1 MKQITLSI
9 IALFTFI
16 YADAQGYYYFKDSTG
31 ANPGGLNT
39 EATEYPVG
47 GGISSGWT
55 TILGASNTSPTLSPS
70 QTIPFTFNFNGGAVT
85 SYKAISN
92 GSISFD
98 ASPTVPP
105 SYGVVTLPSSTYP
118 NNSVNIVGIQGS
130 GTNDNIVTKTFGS
143 APNRQH
149 WIHFSSYT
157 SSAITSG
164 WTYWAIVLEET
175 TNKIYVVDMRSNA
188 IYAGITVGIQLNSTT
203 AVSES
208 GYATLSSADAT
219 PQDNRFFEFF
229 PGPQP
234 SFDMAGK
241 SSTVNNIHLLSS
253 APFNITGTL
262 QNRGAATVTSYN
274 INYKVGA
281 GSTVTSNISGVGVAT
296 GVITNFSHPI
306 NWNPTAIGT
315 YTIEAWASNIN
326 GNPDANTADDKVIFN
341 VEIVDTIISRKSLL
355 EAFTS
360 SSSPPDFSANKHLD
374 TVVVPS
380 LSAGTYTIIKYQQNF
395 PGIGDPYS
403 TAKSVARRTFY
414 GLNSI
419 PMMEIDGQWDQNMYA
434 ITKPIIE
441 SFQIEPSFVSIDIL
455 SSSITGNTVSINAD
469 IKPWAN
475 LSGNLKYHVV
485 ITEKKT
491 TQNATT
497 NGQTEFFHVMM
508 DMLPNENGSSL
519 TSLTKGVV
527 TNINMVSTFDTTNV
541 EEFNDLKVVIFVQDS
556 LSKKILQSEW
566 MDISSS
572 TYGTD
577 SITACDSYTW
587 INGITYSASN
597 NSATDT
603 LTKASGY
610 DSVVT
615 LNLTINNSNTGTD
628 VQTACNSYTWI
639 DGVIYTSSNNTATQ
653 TLTNAVGCD
662 SIVTLNL
669 TITNYS
675 SATDIV
681 SSCNSYTWIDGI
693 TYTATNNTAT
703 DTLTNSVGCDSIVT
717 LNLTITNSSS
727 VTDIV
732 SSCNNYTWING
743 VTYTSSNNSA
753 TQTLTNS
760 AGCDS
765 VVTLNLTITNS
776 SSATDVVSSC
786 NSYTW
791 INGVTYTSSNNSATQ
806 TLTNSAGCDS
816 VVTLNL
822 TITNSP
828 LISQPINQTINI
840 GNNAQF
846 QFLTSGT
853 LLNYQWQMDVGTGYV
868 NLSNA
873 GQFSGA
879 DTNLLTVSN
888 VNMANNNTNFRCIIT
903 ESSTCK
909 DTTNS
914 VKLFVSSGTSI
925 IEQTN
930 SLVNLYPNPTSDFVT
945 INLANKSK
953 GQVIVLDLLG
963 KVVLN
968 KQFNS
973 NQIQLSL
980 KSIESKG
987 TYLVKIIDSNGNVI
1001 ANKKLIYQ

>member
-1 MKQITLSI
+1 MK
-9 IALFTFI
+9 
-16 YADAQGYYYFKDSTG
+16 
-31 ANPGGLNT
+31 
-39 EATEYPVG
+39 
-47 GGISSGWT
+47 
-55 TILGASNTSPTLSPS
+55 
-70 QTIPFTFNFNGGAVT
+70 
-85 SYKAISN
+85 SN
-92 GSISFD
+92 GIF
-98 ASPTVPP
+98 
-105 SYGVVTLPSSTYP
+105 
-118 NNSVNIVGIQGS
+118 
-130 GTNDNIVTKTFGS
+130 
-143 APNRQH
+143 
-149 WIHFSSYT
+149 
-157 SSAITSG
+157 
-164 WTYWAIVLEET
+164 
-175 TNKIYVVDMRSNA
+175 
-188 IYAGITVGIQLNSTT
+188 AGITVGIQLNSTT

-208 GYATLSSADAT
+208 GYATLSSNDPT
-219 PQDNRFFEFF
+219 PQDNIFFEFC
-229 PGPQP
+229 PNPQP

-241 SSTVNNIHLLSS
+241 SSTVYHTYALSS

-262 QNRGAATVTSYN
+262 QNRGAATVTSYDL
-274 INYKVGA
+274 NYKVGA
-281 GSTVTSNISGVGVAT
+281 GITVTSNISGVNVAT
-296 GVITNFSHPI
+296 GAITNFSHPI

-341 VEIVDTIISRKSLL
+341 VEIVDTIIPRKSLL

-360 SSSPPDFSANKHLD
+360 STGPPDFFANKHLD
-374 TVVVPS
+374 TVVVPA

-403 TAKSVARRTFY
+403 TAKSVARRTFS
-414 GLNSI
+414 GVNAV
-419 PMMEIDGQWDQNMYA
+419 PTMAIDGQWGQNMSA

-441 SFQIEPSFVSIDIL
+441 SFQTEPSFVSIDIL

-556 LSKKILQSEW
+556 LSKKVLQSEW
-566 MDISSS
+566 MDIPSS

-603 LTKASGY
+603 LLNAAAG

-615 LNLTINNSNTGTD
+615 LNLTIINSNTRTD

-639 DGVIYTSSNNTATQ
+639 DGITYTSS
-653 TLTNAVGCD
+653 
-662 SIVTLNL
+662 
-669 TITNYS
+669 
-675 SATDIV
+675 
-681 SSCNSYTWIDGI
+681 
-693 TYTATNNTAT
+693 NNTAT
-703 DTLTNSVGCDSIVT
+703 DTLTN
-717 LNLTITNSSS
+717 
-727 VTDIV
+727 
-732 SSCNNYTWING
+732 
-743 VTYTSSNNSA
+743 A
-753 TQTLTNS
+753 

-791 INGVTYTSSNNSATQ
+791 IDGITYTASNNTATD
-806 TLTNSAGCDS
+806 TLTNAAGCDS

-828 LISQPINQTINI
+828 LIFQPINQTVNI

-846 QFLTSGT
+846 QFLTSVT

-968 KQFNS
+968 KEFNS

-1001 ANKKLIYQ
+1001 ANKKLIYK

>member
-1 MKQITLSI
+1 MKKHILTFLFLS
-9 IALFTFI
+9 ATFI

-31 ANPGGLNT
+31 TNPGNLNT
-39 EATEYPVG
+39 ENTEYPVG
-47 GGISSGWT
+47 GGIGLGWL
-55 TILGASNTSPTLSPS
+55 TILGPSNSSPTLSPS
-70 QTIPFTFNFNGGAVT
+70 QTIPFTFNFNGVAVT

-98 ASPTVPP
+98 ASPTVPS
-105 SYGVVTLPSSTYP
+105 SYGTVTLPSSTYP

-130 GTNDNIVTKTFGS
+130 GANDNIVSKTFGT

-188 IYAGITVGIQLNSTT
+188 IHAGITVGIQLNSTT

-208 GYATLSSADAT
+208 GYATLSSNDPT
-219 PQDNRFFEFF
+219 PQDNRFFEFL
-229 PGPQP
+229 PNPQP

-241 SSTVNNIHLLSS
+241 SSTVYHTHALSS

-281 GSTVTSNISGVGVAT
+281 GSTVTSNISGVSVAT
-296 GVITNFSHPI
+296 GAITNFSHPI

-326 GNPDANTADDKVIFN
+326 GNPDANTADDTVIFT
-341 VEIVDTIISRKSLL
+341 VEIVDTIIPRKSLL

-360 SSSPPDFSANKHLD
+360 SSAGPGFSSNKLLD
-374 TVVVPS
+374 TVVVPA
-380 LSAGTYTIIKYQQNF
+380 LSAGTYTIIKYQQDF

-403 TAKSVARRTFY
+403 TTKSVARRTFY
-414 GLNSI
+414 GINSI
-419 PMMEIDGQWDQNMYA
+419 PNMEIDGQWSQSMFN

-441 SFQIEPSFVSIDIL
+441 SFQTEPSFISIDIL
-455 SSSITGNTVSINAD
+455 STSVTGNTVSINAD

-497 NGQTEFFHVMM
+497 NGQTEFFNVMM

-527 TNINMVSTFDTTNV
+527 TNINMVSAFDTTNV

-603 LTKASGY
+603 LINAAGG

-639 DGVIYTSSNNTATQ
+639 DGITYTSS
-653 TLTNAVGCD
+653 
-662 SIVTLNL
+662 
-669 TITNYS
+669 
-675 SATDIV
+675 
-681 SSCNSYTWIDGI
+681 
-693 TYTATNNTAT
+693 NNTAT
-703 DTLTNSVGCDSIVT
+703 DTLTN
-717 LNLTITNSSS
+717 
-727 VTDIV
+727 
-732 SSCNNYTWING
+732 
-743 VTYTSSNNSA
+743 A
-753 TQTLTNS
+753 

-791 INGVTYTSSNNSATQ
+791 IDGITYTASNNTATD
-806 TLTNSAGCDS
+806 TLTNAAGCDS

-822 TITNSP
+822 TIINSNTGTDVQTACNSYTWIDGITYTSSNNTATDTLTNAAGCDSVVTLNLTINNSNTGVDVQTACDSYTWINGVTYTSSNNTATDTLTNAQGCDSVVTLNLTINP
-828 LISQPINQTINI
+828 SAVITSQPVNQTVFI
-840 GNNAQF
+840 GDNAQF
-846 QFLTSGT
+846 QVTASGT
-853 LLNYQWQMDVGTGYV
+853 GLTYQWQQNNGTGFTDISSFGIYSGTTTNTLTITGV
-868 NLSNA
+868 NASIQQNGYRCKISN
-873 GQFSGA
+873 
-879 DTNLLTVSN
+879 
-888 VNMANNNTNFRCIIT
+888 
-903 ESSTCK
+903 STGCS
-909 DTTNS
+909 DTTVAAILYISLTSIDENGVEES
-914 VKLFVSSGTSI
+914 FKLF
-925 IEQTN
+925 
-930 SLVNLYPNPTSDFVT
+930 PNPTSSQLNIET
-945 INLANKSK
+945 SITYSSGIIINAL
-953 GQVIVLDLLG
+953 GQTVMQFKNEKTLD
-963 KVVLN
+963 V
-968 KQFNS
+968 S
-973 NQIQLSL
+973 QLKTGNYIL
-980 KSIESKG
+980 
-987 TYLVKIIDSNGNVI
+987 LVKGENNEVLKTEKFS
-1001 ANKKLIYQ
+1001 KY